1 MTSAQT
7 IAQLDDTQNDDH
19 IEPCASAEA
28 EWDRSRYEHSTRGWR
43 WTAESLY
50 RFADG
55 SWLYVIDG
63 GKPQPLTSVP
73 LDIGDSLGPRRS
85 ARPAWSSGKY
95 DGLPVDQQPGWH
107 VMILGFAL
115 MDDRGNVIAIC
126 DDDIRN
132 ATELTHGWGE
142 STR

>member
-28 EWDRSRYEHSTRGWR
+28 EWDRSRSRAVRLWRGAAAWR

-63 GKPQPLTSVP
+63 GKPQPLTVVP
-73 LDIGDSLGPRRS
+73 LTARS
-85 ARPAWSSGKY
+85 RYIAGRPVWAHA
-95 DGLPVDQQPGWH
+95 LVDN
-107 VMILGFAL
+107 
-115 MDDRGNVIAIC
+115 DDNVIAIC